1 MPNPVT
7 RPHNPPISTIGVTT
21 ADRPQL
27 LERCLWS
34 LTRQLSAHRTRARL
48 IVVDASKNSRNESL
62 GRATVSSIRRA
73 TDHAISFI
81 GRKEK
86 LGLRQALRAFCDDSL
101 LELAFQPGASG
112 NRNIILLLSS
122 GEHVLFVDDDVV
134 CDVWRPRSFR
144 RAIALGGHIEQRSIA
159 FYARRENVCE
169 GLVPARVSLLDAHET
184 VLGRT
189 VRSLITSQSLAVDTQ
204 RACGHLRKAARGL
217 QPARVRL
224 TFTGIAGD
232 AGVTYPDRLLFS
244 TGTWKAVL
252 AGSRK
257 SFDTAFKSREVCK
270 VGNRYI
276 VMHEFACMT
285 GCLGFSN
292 TSIAPPFLP
301 VGRNE
306 DGLFGATVSAIDLEV
321 VACHLPYAVV
331 HASARSPRLS
341 GRRFPSAME
350 TRFADLLISLIRSW
364 VPGIRA
370 NDSRRRLIRVG
381 EWLQHLAMLRKPD
394 FVGVTSLA
402 TLRARQMELTLI
414 ESALADRDAY
424 PTYWQRD
431 LRSYQT
437 MLLKNAG
444 KARFQLPLEFHDART
459 IGAGYDELRE
469 FVRRAGE
476 LYVAWPTLWMKGR
489 TILGDFPGN
498 NFIRSS
504 SGCRRLAD
512 WCGTR

>member
-7 RPHNPPISTIGVTT
+7 RPDNPPISTIGVTT

-34 LTRQLSAHRTRARL
+34 LTRQLSAHGTHARL
-48 IVVDASKNSRNESL
+48 IVVDASKDSHNESL
-62 GRATVSSIRRA
+62 GRAAVSAIRRA

-86 LGLRQALRAFCDDSL
+86 LAIRQALRAFCDDSL

-122 GEHVLFVDDDVV
+122 GENVLFVDDDVV
-134 CDVWRPRSFR
+134 CDAWRPLSFR
-144 RAIALGGHIEQRSIA
+144 RGIALGGHVEQRNIA
-159 FYARRENVCE
+159 FYARRENVYD
-169 GLVPARVSLLDAHET
+169 GLVKARVGLLDAHQT

-189 VRSLITSQSLAVDTQ
+189 VRSMVTSKSLAVDA
-204 RACGHLRKAARGL
+204 RPACGHLRRAARGL
-217 QPARVRL
+217 QPARVRM

-306 DGLFGATVSAIDLEV
+306 DGLFGATVSAIDPDV
-321 VACHLPYAVV
+321 VACHLPYAVI
-331 HASARSPRLS
+331 HASARSPRYS
-341 GRRFPSAME
+341 GRRFPSARE
-350 TRFADLLISLIRSW
+350 TRFADLLISLIRLW
-364 VPGIRA
+364 VPRMRA
-370 NDSRRRLIRVG
+370 NDSRRRLIRLG
-381 EWLQHLAMLRKPD
+381 EWLQHLATLRKPD
-394 FVGVTSLA
+394 FVRVTSLV
-402 TLRARQMELTLI
+402 TLETREMELTRI
-414 ESALADRDAY
+414 ESALADRDGY
-424 PTYWQRD
+424 PVYWQRD
-431 LRSYQT
+431 LRSYQAL
-437 MLLKNAG
+437 LLKNAR
-444 KARFQLPLEFHDART
+444 KAQFQLPLEFHHART
-459 IGAGYDELRE
+459 ISAGYDELRK

-476 LYVAWPTLWMKGR
+476 LYVAWPTLWMKGK
-489 TILGDFPGN
+489 TILRDFPGE
-498 NFIRSS
+498 
-504 SGCRRLAD
+504 
-512 WCGTR
+512 